1 MHAIIADDDPN
12 PKDLSKY
19 LLICRLNETPFK
31 NSEYGMNIQVKNNS
45 SYQLLWFLKNFDQK
59 G

>member
-45 SYQLLWFLKNFDQK
+45 SLSIRTFRKVFL
-59 G
+59 